1 MLQPQIFP
9 CAQEVQSREH
19 LEISGTD
26 FQLLQAQPELLA
38 QRRRQQL
45 GISGQQRC
53 GNRRTHSEARHN
65 MCYTA
70 IAISFFITPFLLLQ
84 KKNHLR
90 PNVSSELR
98 LCTFFSMA
106 TLPPTH
112 CSFGSAQA
120 ALWQR
125 QHSVNFPWFHQPRVW
140 GFCRFLHVAA
150 LPLCS
155 HG

>member
-26 FQLLQAQPELLA
+26 FQLLQAQPELWLRDA
-38 QRRRQQL
+38 GNSWESLGSRGVGTGAPTQRQ
-45 GISGQQRC
+45 GTI
-53 GNRRTHSEARHN
+53 
-65 MCYTA
+65 CYTA

-112 CSFGSAQA
+112 CGFGSAQA

-125 QHSVNFPWFHQPRVW
+125 RHSVNFPWFHQPRVW